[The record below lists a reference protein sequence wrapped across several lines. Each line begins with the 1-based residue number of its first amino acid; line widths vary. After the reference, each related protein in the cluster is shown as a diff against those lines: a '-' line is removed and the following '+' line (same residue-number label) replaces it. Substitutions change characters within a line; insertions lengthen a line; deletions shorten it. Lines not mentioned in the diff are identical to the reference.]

1 MAGGLDDGWRSLR
14 TVELYDAHQD
24 SWTPGP
30 QMPAPLGFAAAAML
44 GGHTLVVEGTAHSP
58 HVFGFDRQRR
68 RWSQCTSLRMPRVN
82 MAVAALEGQL
92 YVLGGR
98 AGLGKGAAVLQDVE
112 IFDPQSNSWL
122 AAPPMAAPRTSHAAA
137 PLGGRLF
144 AVGGQDSRST
154 HATCEVFDPAAER
167 WVTLGARL
175 QLPRK
180 YLGLAA
186 AAGRLIAVGGMTGA
200 RMRLPSAEALDPRE
214 GRWVPLP
221 SMSAARSSCGAAE
234 LHGSVYVVGGNVGQ
248 DIHENYAGVEA
259 WVPAAGRW
267 RRCTPISHG
276 RSGIGL
282 SAM

>member
-1 MAGGLDDGWRSLR
+1 MYAVRKFLLWQGLPWQLR
-14 TVELYDAHQD
+14 PA
-24 SWTPGP
+24 TPCACTTT
-30 QMPAPLGFAAAAML
+30 PAP
-44 GGHTLVVEGTAHSP
+44 
-58 HVFGFDRQRR
+58 Q
-68 RWSQCTSLRMPRVN
+68 
-82 MAVAALEGQL
+82 
-92 YVLGGR
+92 GGR

-186 AAGRLIAVGGMTGA
+186 AAGGVGWGGVGVGWVGWVLV
-200 RMRLPSAEALDPRE
+200 RESA
-214 GRWVPLP
+214 G
-221 SMSAARSSCGAAE
+221 SSSLC
-234 LHGSVYVVGGNVGQ
+234 
-248 DIHENYAGVEA
+248 
-259 WVPAAGRW
+259 
-267 RRCTPISHG
+267 
-276 RSGIGL
+276 
-282 SAM
+282 